1 MKSIYNYIISC
12 DNRYNNSK
20 QIDNK
25 ELILNTEITER
36 DYHFVNRIGK
46 ILSTPLYIKT
56 PAKEGDEVILHH
68 NVFRRWRD
76 IRGKE
81 KKLLGELVYSNEYL
95 DDLGV
100 SCGDVVGFKPNSEYE
115 FNIENE
121 KLYRVLS
128 NYITYVKNAKSN

>member
-1 MKSIYNYIISC
+1 M
-12 DNRYNNSK
+12 
-20 QIDNK
+20 
-25 ELILNTEITER
+25 
-36 DYHFVNRIGK
+36 
-46 ILSTPLYIKT
+46 
-56 PAKEGDEVILHH
+56 
-68 NVFRRWRD
+68 
-76 IRGKE
+76 
-81 KKLLGELVYSNEYL
+81 YSNEYL